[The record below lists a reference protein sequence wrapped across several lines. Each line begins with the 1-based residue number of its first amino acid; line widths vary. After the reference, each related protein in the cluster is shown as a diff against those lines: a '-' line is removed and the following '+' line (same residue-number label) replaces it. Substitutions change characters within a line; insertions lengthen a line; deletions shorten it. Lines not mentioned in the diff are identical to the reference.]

1 MSLPFS
7 ELVEVFFRESGQQP
21 SLVSAQKIHATKNK
35 LISVYSSAAGGN
47 RVDAMGPR
55 AASIEHLE
63 TVEKGASPSRLTR
76 QVFCVCVCMHTCTQA
91 DFKLFTRKANQKVYA
106 GRSTQSN
113 LPHCLY
119 MLQKEIRRGL
129 EYGS

>member
-7 ELVEVFFRESGQQP
+7 ELVEGFFRESGQQP
-21 SLVSAQKIHATKNK
+21 ALVSAQKIHATKNK
-35 LISVYSSAAGGN
+35 LISVYSSAAGRN

-76 QVFCVCVCMHTCTQA
+76 QVFCVCVYVCTRAHKQTSNYSQGKPTRRFMLAETPSLTCPIACTCYRK
-91 DFKLFTRKANQKVYA
+91 KLE
-106 GRSTQSN
+106 G
-113 LPHCLY
+113 
-119 MLQKEIRRGL
+119 G
-129 EYGS
+129 